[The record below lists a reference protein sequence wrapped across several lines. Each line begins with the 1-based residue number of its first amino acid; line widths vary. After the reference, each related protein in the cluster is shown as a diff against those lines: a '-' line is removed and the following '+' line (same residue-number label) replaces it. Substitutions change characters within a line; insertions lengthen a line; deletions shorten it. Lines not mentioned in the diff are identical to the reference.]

1 MGKEYVINF
10 DKFFETVTKVTE
22 KEKNSETTITEIW
35 QPLESGELT
44 MVNKEVVENKLDLNE
59 HMCTMRYD
67 FLNGMLN
74 NVLSTYMTPSGK
86 IIKNVHEMP
95 IGNRIIF
102 DSLVKEGILEEK
114 DRTISL

>member
-74 NVLSTYMTPSGK
+74 
-86 IIKNVHEMP
+86 
-95 IGNRIIF
+95 GNRIIF

-114 DRTISL
+114 DRTIS